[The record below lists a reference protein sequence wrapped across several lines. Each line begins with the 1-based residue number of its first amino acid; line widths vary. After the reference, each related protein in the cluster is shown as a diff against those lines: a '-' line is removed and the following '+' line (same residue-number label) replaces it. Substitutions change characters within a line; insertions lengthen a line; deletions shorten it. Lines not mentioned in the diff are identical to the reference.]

1 MRTAEIQGE
10 LWGQAPQDWAL
21 IQEPMHR
28 PLWEAMLDEAL
39 VGLGT
44 RILDAGCGGG
54 GSCVL
59 AAEREVKV
67 SGLDAAEGLLLFAQD
82 RVPNGDFRVG
92 DIEDLPYEDSAFD
105 AVFAANSVQYAADR
119 VAALRE
125 FGRVCMAGG
134 RIVAGL
140 FGTPEQVE
148 FRAILGAVRDA
159 LPEPP
164 PGDGP
169 FGLSMPGQ
177 LESLFE
183 EAGLK
188 VLKSDE
194 VDCPFHYPD
203 SETFWRAMAAG
214 GPMQRAMR
222 VIGKEKLKGAILE
235 AAKPFSLNDD
245 SISIQPNVFK
255 YVVATAA

>member
-1 MRTAEIQGE
+1 MGTAKIQGE
-10 LWGQAPQDWAL
+10 LWGQAPRDWAM

-39 VGLGT
+39 VGSGT

-59 AAEREVKV
+59 AAERGAQV
-67 SGLDAAEGLLLFAQD
+67 SGLDAAEGLLLFAQE
-82 RVPNGDFRVG
+82 RVPDGDFRVG
-92 DIEDLPYEDSAFD
+92 DIEDLPYENNTFD
-105 AVFAANSVQYAADR
+105 AVFASNSVQYAADR
-119 VAALRE
+119 AAALRE
-125 FGRVCMAGG
+125 FSRVCMPGG

-140 FGTPEQVE
+140 FGTPDKVE
-148 FRAILGAVRDA
+148 FRAIMDAVRDA

-214 GPMQRAMR
+214 GPMQGAMR
-222 VIGKEKLKGAILE
+222 VIGKDKLKAAILE
-235 AAKPFSLNDD
+235 AAKPFSLNDNC
-245 SISIQPNVFK
+245 ISIQPNLFK
-255 YVVATAA
+255 YVVATTA

>member
-1 MRTAEIQGE
+1 MGTAEVQGE

-39 VGLGT
+39 VGSGT

-59 AAEREVKV
+59 AAGRGAHV
-67 SGLDAAEGLLLFAQD
+67 SGLDAAEGLLLFAQE
-82 RVPNGDFRVG
+82 RVPDGDFRVG
-92 DIEDLPYEDSAFD
+92 DIEDLPYDDNMFD

-125 FGRVCMAGG
+125 FGRICRPGG

-140 FGTPEQVE
+140 FGSQEKVE
-148 FRAILGAVRDA
+148 FRAIMGAVRDA

-169 FGLSMPGQ
+169 FGLSMPGK

-183 EAGLK
+183 EAGLT

-194 VDCPFHYPD
+194 VDCPFHYQD

-214 GPMQRAMR
+214 GPMQGAMR
-222 VIGKEKLKGAILE
+222 VIGRDGIRGAILE
-235 AAKPFSLNDD
+235 AAKPFRLNDD
-245 SISIQPNVFK
+245 SISIQPNIFK
-255 YVVATAA
+255 YVVAT